1 MGFGIPT
8 ITVVG
13 EGISDG
19 RSEAHA
25 WNYVYIDGNWYGID
39 ATFDDPIVR
48 GGGSITEER
57 KRKFFLVG
65 AAEFNGNHIPNGV
78 VTPGISFSY
87 PALAPSKYIPVV
99 SRH

>member
-1 MGFGIPT
+1 MDFGIPT

-25 WNYVYIDGNWYGID
+25 WNYVYIDGKWYGID

-48 GGGSITEER
+48 GGGTITDQR
-57 KRKFFLVG
+57 KRKYFLVG
-65 AAEFNGNHIPNGV
+65 AQEFNGNPIPNGI
-78 VTPGISFSY
+78 VTPGIAFLY
-87 PALAPSKYIPVV
+87 PELARTKYVPVV
-99 SRH
+99 SR